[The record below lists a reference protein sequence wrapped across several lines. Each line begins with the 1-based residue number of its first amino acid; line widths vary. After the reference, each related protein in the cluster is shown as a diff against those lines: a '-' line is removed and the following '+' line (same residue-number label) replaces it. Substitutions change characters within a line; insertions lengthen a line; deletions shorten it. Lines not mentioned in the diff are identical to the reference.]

1 MNKAQPVIAT
11 DNLTKVYTS
20 RQGEVRALD
29 SLTLG
34 VQRGE
39 IFGYLGPNGAGKTT
53 TIRMLLDLIRP
64 TAGRAAICTV
74 PVTCASRCTGAS
86 ASCPAN

>member
-1 MNKAQPVIAT
+1 MSEFVIET
-11 DNLTKVYTS
+11 HNLSKSYGS
-20 RQGEVRALD
+20 FEALKNLNL
-29 SLTLG
+29 S

-64 TAGRAAICTV
+64 TSGT
-74 PVTCASRCTGAS
+74 ASILGHG
-86 ASCPAN
+86 CPGG